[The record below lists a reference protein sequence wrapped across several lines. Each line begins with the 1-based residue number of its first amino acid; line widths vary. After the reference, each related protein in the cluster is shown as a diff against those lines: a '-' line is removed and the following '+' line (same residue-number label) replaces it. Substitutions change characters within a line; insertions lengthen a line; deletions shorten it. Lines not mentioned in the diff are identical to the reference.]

1 MSTRVSGARFVPL
14 GVAAWLA
21 TGCYTYTPVASM
33 PAPSTELA
41 VELTDRGRVYAAPDI
56 GPAVTRVE
64 GSLLDVTD
72 TGYVLAVR
80 NVMGLSGGR
89 TRWSGER
96 VALRR
101 EYVARTFERRFSR
114 SRTTL
119 VVGGVLAAVG
129 AFFLSKDLLGF
140 GGGSGS
146 NEPEPPGGNGQ

>member
-1 MSTRVSGARFVPL
+1 MPARGVRLAAF

-21 TGCYTYTPVASM
+21 AGCYTYTPLTST

-41 VELTDRGRVYAAPDI
+41 VDLTDRGRVYAAPDI

-64 GSLLDVTD
+64 GSLIDVTD

-80 NVMGLSGGR
+80 SVMARSGGR

-96 VALRR
+96 VALPRD
-101 EYVARTFERRFSR
+101 YVARTFERRFSR
-114 SRTTL
+114 RRTTL

-129 AFFLSKDLLGF
+129 AFFLSKDLLGI
-140 GGGSGS
+140 GGGSS
-146 NEPEPPGGNGQ
+146 SSEPSDGGGNGQ